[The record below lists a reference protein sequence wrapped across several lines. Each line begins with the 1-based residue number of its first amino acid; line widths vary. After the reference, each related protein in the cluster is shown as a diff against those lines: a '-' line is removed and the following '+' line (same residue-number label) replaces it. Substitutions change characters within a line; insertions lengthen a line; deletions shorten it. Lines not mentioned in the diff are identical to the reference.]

1 MGKLIIIII
10 IIKSMEVERAPCDVF
25 PTGSSQSIQTCISEL
40 NCRKMRAVG
49 TLLTDFTGGSKALW
63 ARSPM

>member
-1 MGKLIIIII
+1 
-10 IIKSMEVERAPCDVF
+10 MEVERAPCDEVF

-49 TLLTDFTGGSKALW
+49 VLLTGFTGGSKALW
-63 ARSPM
+63 ARIPM